1 MGKFNQ
7 LISKA
12 LEEFDQNSKRTIT
25 VACYGLSFKPD
36 IDDLRESPA
45 IDITLALTRQENY
58 KILAFKREKE
68 GEKVTFLGNFSPNQE
83 QVTNPSV
90 GALDYASG
98 GVESKEILSLE
109 PWSFRILVKK

>member
-1 MGKFNQ
+1 MWPLLEKLGQLKNSNPALNGGKNAATYKK
-7 LISKA
+7 I
-12 LEEFDQNSKRTIT
+12 E
-25 VACYGLSFKPD
+25 
-36 IDDLRESPA
+36 
-45 IDITLALTRQENY
+45 QENY

-68 GEKVTFLGNFSPNQE
+68 GEKVTFLGNFSPNQG

-109 PWSFRILVKK
+109 PWSFRILVEK

>member
-1 MGKFNQ
+1 MSHTEIKYTPESKFDILKSCSAPKLQ
-7 LISKA
+7 LK
-12 LEEFDQNSKRTIT
+12 NSN
-25 VACYGLSFKPD
+25 
-36 IDDLRESPA
+36 PA
-45 IDITLALTRQENY
+45 INGGKNAATYKKIEQENS

-98 GVESKEILSLE
+98 GVESKEIISLE
-109 PWSFRILVKK
+109 PWSFRILVEK